1 MSAKQSSPLSAQL
14 VQEFKDEV
22 ESLHE
27 VDLGDFRRRL
37 NVRLYRWAEAHNEI
51 LDSKCIQ
58 ELKNMILY
66 DHHNSIDDLKESL
79 FSRMESI

>member
-1 MSAKQSSPLSAQL
+1 MNEKNQSPLKL

-37 NVRLYRWAEAHNEI
+37 NVRLYRWAEAHNET
-51 LDSKCIQ
+51 LDLKLIQ